1 MQQFKTLMLR
11 EWLQQRRSWLLLG
24 LWTPVI
30 AWALLYI
37 VLIYQGMPQFNS
49 ATISDAAKVAN
60 FGISTQSSMVLYI
73 ALIGVLLTIPGLP
86 YRDKDDKSL
95 SFWRSLPI
103 NEANAVIVPVLMNAL
118 LLPLLAI
125 VLAIGLNLLLSAPLW
140 IPHWTALMGANLLLA
155 FVGFSLQALLALLW
169 FLPLVLLLALG
180 NSTVRRWGIVIVLI
194 GAFMAQSLLGSL
206 SNYAP
211 ASRFVDI
218 YFSGLFG
225 VMDQIDLGRF
235 LSASS
240 NLSAQVGNLLRFA
253 INPPFI
259 ITLLISG
266 LCLTAL
272 IWRRKA
278 GQTA

>member
-1 MQQFKTLMLR
+1 MQQIKTLMLR
-11 EWLQQRRSWLLLG
+11 EWMQHRRSWLFLG

-30 AWALLYI
+30 AWALLYL
-37 VLIYQGMPQFNS
+37 VLFYQGMPQFNS
-49 ATISDAAKVAN
+49 STISDAARVAS
-60 FGISTQSSMVLYI
+60 FGVSAQSSMVLYI

-103 NEANAVIVPVLMNAL
+103 NEAQAVIVPVLMNAL
-118 LLPLLAI
+118 FFPLMAI
-125 VLAIGLNLLLSAPLW
+125 VVALGLNVLFSAPLW
-140 IPHWTALMGANLLLA
+140 GSGLTASMGVNVLLA
-155 FVGFSLQALLALLW
+155 LLGFSLQALLVLLW

-180 NSTVRRWGIVIVLI
+180 NSTIRRWGIVIILI
-194 GAFMAQSLLGSL
+194 CAFMLQSLLGSL
-206 SNYAP
+206 SHYAP

-225 VMDQIDLGRF
+225 VMNQVELERF
-235 LSASS
+235 LAADST
-240 NLSAQVGNLLRFA
+240 LLMQIGNLLRFA
-253 INPPFI
+253 INVPFV

-266 LCLTAL
+266 LCLAAL
-272 IWRRKA
+272 ILRRKA

>member
-1 MQQFKTLMLR
+1 MQQIKTLMLR
-11 EWLQQRRSWLLLG
+11 EWMQHRRSWLLLG
-24 LWTPVI
+24 MWTPVI
-30 AWALLYI
+30 AWALLYL
-37 VLIYQGMPQFNS
+37 VLFYQGMPQFNS
-49 ATISDAAKVAN
+49 ASISDAAKVAS
-60 FGISTQSSMVLYI
+60 FGVSAQSSMVLYI
-73 ALIGVLLTIPGLP
+73 ALVGVLLTIPGLP

-103 NEANAVIVPVLMNAL
+103 NEAGAVIVPVLMNAL

-140 IPHWTALMGANLLLA
+140 ISSWTAQSGVNVLLA
-155 FVGFSLQALLALLW
+155 FVGFSLQALLSLMW

-180 NSTVRRWGIVIVLI
+180 NSTIRRWGIVIVLI

-225 VMDQIDLGRF
+225 VMNQIELDRF
-235 LSASS
+235 LGAGS
-240 NLSAQVGNLLRFA
+240 NIPEQIGNLLRFA
-253 INPPFI
+253 INPPFV

-266 LCLTAL
+266 LCLAAL
-272 IWRRKA
+272 ILRRKA

>member
-1 MQQFKTLMLR
+1 MQQIKTLMLR
-11 EWLQQRRSWLLLG
+11 EWMQHRRSWLLLG

-30 AWALLYI
+30 AWALLYL
-37 VLIYQGMPQFNS
+37 VLFYQGMPQFNS
-49 ATISDAAKVAN
+49 VTISDAAKVAS
-60 FGISTQSSMVLYI
+60 FGISAQSSMVLYI
-73 ALIGVLLTIPGLP
+73 ALVGVLLTIPGLP

-103 NEANAVIVPVLMNAL
+103 NEASAVIVPVLMNAL

-125 VLAIGLNLLLSAPLW
+125 VSALGLNVLLSAPLW
-140 IPHWTALMGANLLLA
+140 VSGLTASMGVNVLLA
-155 FVGFSLQALLALLW
+155 LLGFSLQALLVLLW

-180 NSTVRRWGIVIVLI
+180 NSTIRRWGIVIVLI
-194 GAFMAQSLLGSL
+194 GAFMVQSLLGSL
-206 SNYAP
+206 SHYAP

-225 VMDQIDLGRF
+225 VMNQVELERF
-235 LSASS
+235 LATDST
-240 NLSAQVGNLLRFA
+240 LLMQIGNLLRFA
-253 INPPFI
+253 INVPFV

-266 LCLTAL
+266 LCLAAL
-272 IWRRKA
+272 ILRRKA

>member
-11 EWLQQRRSWLLLG
+11 EWMQHRRSWLLLG
-24 LWTPVI
+24 LWMPII
-30 AWALLYI
+30 AWTLLY
-37 VLIYQGMPQFNS
+37 LLLFYQGMPQFNS
-49 ATISDAAKVAN
+49 TSISDAARVAS
-60 FGISTQSSMVLYI
+60 FGVSAQTSMVLYI

-125 VLAIGLNLLLSAPLW
+125 VSALGLSVLLSAPLW
-140 IPHWTALMGANLLLA
+140 LPSLTASMGMNVLLA
-155 FVGFSLQALLALLW
+155 LFGFSLQALLALLW

-180 NSTVRRWGIVIVLI
+180 NSTIRRWGIVIVLI
-194 GAFMAQSLLGSL
+194 GAFIVQSLLGSL

-211 ASRFVDI
+211 ASRFVEI
-218 YFSGLFG
+218 YFSGLSG
-225 VMDQIDLGRF
+225 AMNQIDLDYF
-235 LSASS
+235 LGTAS
-240 NLSAQVGNLLRFA
+240 NLSEQIANLVRFA
-253 INPPFI
+253 INVPFVI
-259 ITLLISG
+259 ALLISG
-266 LCLTAL
+266 LCLAAL